1 MKKDINLAV
10 DDSIRAIS
18 FLKQDRSISF
28 IENSAKMIANAFK
41 NGKKIVIAGNGGS
54 LCDAIHFAEEF
65 TGYFRKKRK
74 ALPAIALAD
83 PGLLTCV
90 SNDEGFEFV
99 FSRALEAYLNEDD
112 IFVSL
117 TTSGNSKNLLN
128 AIKVAKQKNARTITF
143 LGKTGGFTK
152 DLSDLEILVE
162 GFSTSD
168 RIQEAHMA
176 MIHIIIEMVEKIM
189 FTPIDLL
196 KKLKNKAMN
205 L

>member
-10 DDSIRAIS
+10 DDAIRAIT
-18 FLKQDRSISF
+18 FLKQDKSISF
-28 IENSAKMIANAFK
+28 IENAARMIADAFK

-83 PGLLTCV
+83 PGLLSCV

-99 FSRALEAYLNEDD
+99 FSRAAEAYLNEDD

-128 AIKVAKQKNARTITF
+128 AIKVATEKKAKTITF

-189 FTPIDLL
+189 FAPIDLL
-196 KKLKNKAMN
+196 KKLKYKAMN

>member
-83 PGLLTCV
+83 PGLLSCV

-99 FSRALEAYLNEDD
+99 FSRAAEAYLNEDD
-112 IFVSL
+112 IFISL